1 MRILLALILYQML
14 KKDYKISD
22 ILNEKHFVGEMIMKR
37 IFANPVSLFFAVIL
51 LFSCATSSVPT
62 VQELILQGRY
72 EEAKEIFK
80 TKTDINSADSDGNT
94 ALHVAASVNEA
105 DLVSFLIIKGAD
117 TEIRNNDGDTAL
129 HVAIKSSSI
138 DAAKVLAIVHGDI
151 FAKDSDGNTALEL
164 ALSKGDKWYEG
175 MITAQTGGIRDVD
188 GESIVHYFV
197 KTRDEKAIDR
207 CVVVGVPLSVRD
219 NYGLSPLDLAF
230 MDAGNAASVRIAAK
244 LLLAGAEPVRGNF
257 AYFED
262 AVRTHNMILRFHD
275 GQTPLHIATIDGHAG
290 IVDYILNEKTS
301 VRVADIL
308 AAQDISGTTPLHE
321 AVRYGRV
328 DIARILL
335 DNGANVNAL
344 DSIGKSPILLIVPSA
359 AQRDMYPLLL
369 QYRANVNQ
377 KDMYGDTALH
387 VATMAN
393 TSVSIL
399 SLLVSSGAVVNERNK
414 EGATPLKLAIDLKHP
429 EQVRFFAQNGGD
441 IYAEDIEGNTP
452 ISKALESDTLE
463 MLRTL
468 LSSGNISSTDSSGNT
483 ALHIALSKDAPIEC
497 VRYLVEAGSD
507 VNVRNKNGDSP
518 LFITVQKNRRDAG
531 DLLLGKNADIFA
543 TNVQNNSPLRIALTR
558 GGEVQ
563 DWLIN
568 SKTLNSTDGSGN
580 TPLHYA
586 SEWHLNDAIVALIQK
601 GAKTQAQN
609 ANGESAVYSAV
620 KGGDDSPSTIN
631 VLAANGVV
639 LDSKDRL
646 GRDNLGNTPLHAAVK
661 WGAPDTAKNL
671 ISLGVDVDA
680 QNLSGK
686 TALSDACRSAK
697 KDMAVLLIRSGAD
710 INATDATGR
719 TVLMDAISSNNEEM
733 VRLLL
738 QYKANVQIQEMS
750 GRNAYH
756 EAALTGNIGII
767 NMVRKAGGN
776 PLSRDAAGDTPLS
789 LVLKADFSVVQAVL
803 GNDTTVAD
811 SDGNTPVHIA
821 VERRADRRI
830 LTQLL
835 NMGYPASQRNGKG
848 LTALNE
854 AVASNAREQALVLL
868 EYGADPYI
876 STNLGDNALTAVFS
890 TRNMEILDAIVR
902 YNGAKTDRQGD
913 GILHYA
919 ARSADRGI
927 VEHLLS
933 LRLDKTARNITGET
947 PSQMA
952 ARWGRADIAELLK

>member
-1 MRILLALILYQML
+1 MKKSFAKIALLCASVFLISACASSL
-14 KKDYKISD
+14 KEPS
-22 ILNEKHFVGEMIMKR
+22 
-37 IFANPVSLFFAVIL
+37 
-51 LFSCATSSVPT
+51 
-62 VQELILQGRY
+62 VQELIEQGRY
-72 EEAKEIFK
+72 DEAKEIFK
-80 TKTDINSADSDGNT
+80 TKTDINSVDKNGDT
-94 ALHVAASVNEA
+94 ALHVAARVNEA

-129 HVAIKSSSI
+129 HAAIKNSAI

-151 FAKDSDGNTALEL
+151 FAKDANGNTALEL
-164 ALSKGDKWYEG
+164 ALAKGDRWYDA
-175 MITAQTGGIRDVD
+175 MITSQTGGIRDVD

-207 CVVVGVPLSVRD
+207 CIEVGVPLSVRD

-230 MDAGNAASVRIAAK
+230 KSADNAASIRIAAK
-244 LLLAGAEPVRGNF
+244 LLLSGAEPVRGDY

-275 GQTPLHIATIDGHAG
+275 GQTPLHIATIDGHTG

-301 VRVADIL
+301 VRVVDIL
-308 AAQDISGTTPLHE
+308 SAQDISGTTPLHE

-335 DNGANVNAL
+335 NNGANVNAL
-344 DSIGKSPILLIVPSA
+344 DSIGKSPILLIVPSN
-359 AQRDMYPLLL
+359 AQQDMYPLLL
-369 QYRANVNQ
+369 QYHANVNQ
-377 KDMYGDTALH
+377 KDMYGDTVLH

-393 TSVSIL
+393 TPVNTL
-399 SLLVSSGAVVNERNK
+399 ALLVSNGAVINERNK
-414 EGATPLKLAIDLKHP
+414 EGSTPLKLAIDLQHP
-429 EQVRFFAQNGGD
+429 EQVKFYAQNGAD
-441 IYAEDIEGNTP
+441 IYAEDIEGGTP
-452 ISKALESDTLE
+452 ISKALESDTVE

-468 LSSGNISSTDSSGNT
+468 LSGENISSTDSSGNSV
-483 ALHIALSKDAPIEC
+483 LHIALENDAPIEYI
-497 VRYLVEAGSD
+497 RYLIEAGAD
-507 VNVRNKNGDSP
+507 VNARNKNGDSP

-531 DLLLGKNADIFA
+531 DLLLEKNADIFA
-543 TNVQNNSPLRIALTR
+543 TNIQNNSPLRSALTR

-586 SEWHLNDAIVALIQK
+586 AEWHLNNAIVSLVQK
-601 GAKTQAQN
+601 GAKNQAQN

-620 KGGDDSPSTIN
+620 KGGDDSPSTVN
-631 VLAANGVV
+631 VLVSNGLV
-639 LDSKDRL
+639 LDSKDKL

-661 WGAPDTAKNL
+661 WNAFNTAKTL
-671 ISLGVDVDA
+671 IALGVDVDA

-733 VRLLL
+733 VKLLL
-738 QYKANVQIQEMS
+738 SYKANVQVQEMS

-756 EAALTGNIGII
+756 EAALTGNVGII
-767 NMVRKAGGN
+767 NMIRKAGGN
-776 PLSRDAAGDTPLS
+776 PLARDAAGDTPFS
-789 LVLKADFSVVQAVL
+789 LVLNADISVIQAVL
-803 GNDTTVAD
+803 GNDTTIAD
-811 SDGNTPVHIA
+811 SDGNTPIHIA
-821 VERRADRRI
+821 VSRHVGKKT
-830 LTQLL
+830 LMQLL

-848 LTALNE
+848 VTALNE
-854 AVASNAREQALVLL
+854 AVANNEKTQALVLL

-876 STNLGDNALTAVFS
+876 ATNTGDNALTAVF
-890 TRNMEILDAIVR
+890 TTKNMEILDAIVK
-902 YNGAKTDRQGD
+902 YNSTKTDRQGD

-919 ARSADRGI
+919 ARSADYE
-927 VEHLLS
+927 VVAHLAS
-933 LRLDKTARNITGET
+933 LKLDKTAQNITGET
-947 PSQMA
+947 AAQMA
-952 ARWGRADIAELLK
+952 ERWGRRDIADLLK